1 MIFNGTA
8 VFELVNHRATDTED
22 AACAT
27 GPDRRYW
34 EARYNAD
41 RRWGG
46 DSSLPIPPYP
56 AFEDNVVEEGK
67 AAEQSR
73 EQALQ
78 EEDKDQEHEA
88 EEVPVVDDYEEAGMW
103 EGGEAADEKI
113 AAAAAAATLAGGDE
127 DDAFD
132 DDF

>member
-1 MIFNGTA
+1 MRFHDRYSCPRKGLIDASIDCDVIFNGTA

-56 AFEDNVVEEGK
+56 AFEDNVVDEGK

-73 EQALQ
+73 VEAPQ
-78 EEDKDQEHEA
+78 EEEEKDHQQQQDR
-88 EEVPVVDDYEEAGMW
+88 PRRAGHMSC
-103 EGGEAADEKI
+103 
-113 AAAAAAATLAGGDE
+113 
-127 DDAFD
+127 F
-132 DDF
+132 FP